1 MTENLILTRLLPDS
15 NPNKSSKNSFFPVIF
30 IVSFSKTHLVHCKRT
45 GPKSGVPSDVH
56 IEPATIEDLTSLTEL
71 VVDLLDLQDDFT
83 SDPSLQ
89 EKGIRHILEEP
100 ARGRIFVAR
109 TQDRIVGMANLLF
122 TVSTAMGGFVL
133 IMEDVIIHPD
143 HRGQGYGALL
153 LEAVIDFAR
162 EKDFKR
168 ITLLDDKLSN
178 DSQTFFQQHGF
189 QYSSLIPMRLI
200 LNPANS

>member
-1 MTENLILTRLLPDS
+1 M
-15 NPNKSSKNSFFPVIF
+15 
-30 IVSFSKTHLVHCKRT
+30 
-45 GPKSGVPSDVH
+45 PSDVS
-56 IEPATIEDLTSLTEL
+56 IEPATIEDLSSLTDL

-83 SDPSLQ
+83 PDPVLQ
-89 EKGIRHILEEP
+89 KRGIRHILEEP

-143 HRGQGYGALL
+143 HRGRGYGAAL
-153 LEAVIDFAR
+153 LEAVVEFAQ

-168 ITLLDDKLSN
+168 ITLLADKLSN
-178 DSQTFFQQHGF
+178 DSQAFFQQHGF
-189 QYSSLIPMRLI
+189 TYSSLIPMRLI
-200 LNPANS
+200 LDPTRAPQQ

>member
-1 MTENLILTRLLPDS
+1 MSPD
-15 NPNKSSKNSFFPVIF
+15 VQ
-30 IVSFSKTHLVHCKRT
+30 
-45 GPKSGVPSDVH
+45 
-56 IEPATIEDLTSLTEL
+56 IEPATIEDLSALTDL

-83 SDPSLQ
+83 PDPDLQ

-100 ARGRIFVAR
+100 ARGRIFVVRA
-109 TQDRIVGMANLLF
+109 QDRIVGMANLLF

-153 LEAVIDFAR
+153 VEAVVEFAR

-168 ITLLDDKLSN
+168 ITLLADKLSN
-178 DSQTFFQQHGF
+178 DSQAFFQGHGF
-189 QYSSLIPMRLI
+189 HYSSLIPMRLI
-200 LNPANS
+200 LEPQSPSESP

>member
-1 MTENLILTRLLPDS
+1 MSPD
-15 NPNKSSKNSFFPVIF
+15 VQ
-30 IVSFSKTHLVHCKRT
+30 
-45 GPKSGVPSDVH
+45 
-56 IEPATIEDLTSLTEL
+56 IEPATIEDLAALTDL

-83 SDPSLQ
+83 PDPALQ
-89 EKGIRHILEEP
+89 ERGIRHILEEP
-100 ARGRIFVAR
+100 ARGRIFVVRA
-109 TQDRIVGMANLLF
+109 QDRIVGMANLLF

-168 ITLLDDKLSN
+168 ITLLADKLSN
-178 DSQTFFQQHGF
+178 DSQAFFQQHGF
-189 QYSSLIPMRLI
+189 HYSSLIPMRLI
-200 LNPANS
+200 LETSASHST